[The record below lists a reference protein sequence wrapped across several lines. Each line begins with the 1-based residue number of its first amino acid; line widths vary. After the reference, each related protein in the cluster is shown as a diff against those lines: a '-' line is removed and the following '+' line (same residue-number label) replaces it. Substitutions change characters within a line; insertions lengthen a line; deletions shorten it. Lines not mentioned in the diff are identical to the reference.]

1 MIQDRALKVLLIM
14 ILMIIKDIWDSRII
28 LKRIESSI
36 LNFVMLFK
44 RQRED
49 WISMCMTFYM
59 NWEWLERTPLRI
71 NQDCK
76 GKVWNSVR
84 FQRNLLF
91 FKKVNWIFQLKM
103 ILTIITDYKMKFQEI
118 FSKFC
123 VESWI
128 YIWIKEV
135 WIQ

>member
-71 NQDCK
+71 KQDCK

>member
-59 NWEWLERTPLRI
+59 NWEWLERIPLRI